1 MPSRRSQIALT
12 PEEQRQLIEEEGW
25 TLQVASIGPKGYP
38 HLVAMWYVVDDD
50 GTIVFTTYG
59 RSQKV
64 MNLRR
69 DPKMTV
75 MLEAG
80 KKYEELR
87 GLVIE
92 ADAELIEDVEYTARV
107 MGKVGHKYNGI
118 PIPTDTPEAALKAA
132 SKRVTVRVKPM
143 DIYSWDHRKLGGRY

>member
-1 MPSRRSQIALT
+1 MPSRRAEIALT
-12 PEEQRQLIEEEGW
+12 PEEQRMMIEEEGW

-64 MNLRR
+64 LNLRR

-75 MLEAG
+75 MLEFG

-92 ADAELIEDVEYTARV
+92 AEAEIIEDPQYTAKV
-107 MGKVGHKYNGI
+107 MAKVAHKYSGI

-132 SKRVTVRVKPM
+132 SKRVTVRVKPV
-143 DIYSWDHRKLGGRY
+143 DLYSWDHRKLGGRY